1 MPAAAIERYSSVDH
15 ADGLVVSMRGIRKR
29 FGSTVANDA
38 VDFDLRGS
46 EIHALLGENGAGK
59 TTLMNILFGLI
70 QPDEGEIAVG
80 DAVVDFSSPRDALDH
95 RIGMVHQHFMLV
107 PGFTVA
113 ENVVLGSRVGRGATM
128 RRSELDRIV
137 SETAEKF
144 GIHVDP
150 RAQIDDLPVETKQRV
165 EILKLLYRGADTLI
179 LDEPTSVL
187 GPVEIEALLS
197 TLDGLRSLGTSVV
210 IVTHKLSEVTGLAD
224 RVTVLRHGRNVTTAE
239 RGAFDEQQ
247 LATAMIGREV
257 ERLPGRRPHPDDAG
271 DVDALLRVEDLT
283 VASASGGRALDSLT
297 FRLANGEILGI
308 AGVAGNGQSELV
320 YALAGLLD
328 AEEGRVELAGQDLT
342 HATVRERKEAGL
354 GVIPDDREQ
363 WGLALDMSIAENLA
377 MARVVAGELRSKGM
391 LRLSRSNAEF
401 RGLLEAYDVRPPDPQ
416 LRAGALSGGNQQKVV
431 LARELSRDPRVL
443 VAASPTQGLDVGAA
457 SFVLAKLVELRNA
470 GGSVL
475 LISTN
480 LDELTTVADRII
492 VLFRGRIAYHAYA
505 RHADTDAL
513 ASAMA
518 GGRAPEEIERAEE
531 VE

>member
-1 MPAAAIERYSSVDH
+1 
-15 ADGLVVSMRGIRKR
+15 MRGIRKI
-29 FGSTVANDA
+29 FGDTVANDG

-59 TTLMNILFGLI
+59 TTLMNILFGLMR
-70 QPDEGEIAVG
+70 PDEGEISVAG
-80 DAVVDFSSPRDALDH
+80 SAVDFSSPRDALDH

-113 ENVVLGSRVGRGATM
+113 ENVVLGSKIGRGATM
-128 RRSELDRIV
+128 RHSEVDRIV

-150 RAQIDDLPVETKQRV
+150 RARIDDLPVETKQRV

-239 RGAFDEQQ
+239 RGAGAFDERQ
-247 LATAMIGREV
+247 LAAAMIGREV
-257 ERLPGRRPHPDDAG
+257 ERLPGRRPHPDDA
-271 DVDALLRVEDLT
+271 DDANALLRVENLS
-283 VASASGGRALDSLT
+283 VEAVSGGRALDSLT
-297 FRLANGEILGI
+297 FTLGNGEILGI

-320 YALAGLLD
+320 YSLAGLLD
-328 AEEGRVELAGQDLT
+328 AEEGRIELAGEDLT
-342 HATVRERKEAGL
+342 QATVRERKAAGL
-354 GVIPDDREQ
+354 GVIPDDREL
-363 WGLALDMSIAENLA
+363 WGLALDMTVAENLA

-391 LRLSRSNAEF
+391 LRLSRSASEF
-401 RGLLEAYDVRPPDPQ
+401 RALLEAYDVRPPDPQ
-416 LRAGALSGGNQQKVV
+416 LRAGSLSGGNQQKVV

-480 LDELTTVADRII
+480 LDQLTTVADRII

-505 RHADTDAL
+505 RHADTDEL
-513 ASAMA
+513 ARAMA